1 MDLSVNPILRVK
13 IEIHRNTILL
23 VYRVKFAQCWN
34 ETYLLLNYNFDH
46 IVTWKLFTQWYH
58 TQQFVSR
65 RLEPPV
71 KAEGHLGPHRPTQS
85 HRHKG
90 HTHCHPP
97 QAPTTLSL
105 LIVNREC
112 LFEARRG
119 SILAGTHQPWQL
131 FNQSARVSPTFCYNS
146 NSSNRHPSRSKGHDV
161 YCCYCCQRYYF
172 LAQLAMY
179 QAADWFSQ
187 PGSSSFRLFLFLVN
201 LWSHIICVI

>member
-1 MDLSVNPILRVK
+1 M
-13 IEIHRNTILL
+13 
-23 VYRVKFAQCWN
+23 
-34 ETYLLLNYNFDH
+34 
-46 IVTWKLFTQWYH
+46 TWKIFTQWYH

-65 RLEPPV
+65 RLEPRV

-85 HRHKG
+85 HRHLG

-161 YCCYCCQRYYF
+161 YCCYCCQQYYF

-187 PGSSSFRLFLFLVN
+187 PGSSSFRFIFVPCQFMISYHLCHLVHPDRTHATSID
-201 LWSHIICVI
+201 LPDRPFHISKAWKSVDRQTLCCMV